1 MSEQKIGTA
10 LLSFGMSGEVFHG
23 PLLDAHPGFDIKAV
37 YHRRTSKKTA
47 HKFPVV
53 YSMDEILSNDLI
65 QLVVV
70 NTPNNT
76 HFQYA
81 ADALKAGKHVIVEK
95 PFTVTT
101 AEAEELISIAQ
112 KHDRVLTVYHNRR
125 WDGSFLTVQK
135 ILNEKLLGRVVEFE
149 LHYDRYRNYIEADT
163 WKEEPAEGTGILYNL
178 GSHMLDQVLQLFG
191 MPEYVDARIGTQR
204 SGGKIPD
211 YYDIR
216 ITYPGMNVIVKSSYL
231 VREPGPMYRINGTEG
246 SFVKYGI
253 DPQEQALKDKKIPGT
268 AGWGT
273 ESREWWGKIN
283 TTVNGLHEQGEI
295 ETLPG
300 NYLEFYQ
307 NVYDAIVHK
316 KAVVVEAQEARDV
329 IMLIEAC
336 IESSRAMKAVK
347 VK

>member
-23 PLLDAHPGFDIKAV
+23 PLLDAHPWFDIKAV
-37 YHRRTSKKTA
+37 YHRKTSKKTA

-76 HFQYA
+76 HFQYT

-101 AEAEELISIAQ
+101 AEAEELIAIAK
-112 KHDRVLTVYHNRR
+112 KHNRVLTVYHNRR

-191 MPEYVDARIGTQR
+191 MPEYVDARMGTQR
-204 SGGKIPD
+204 TGGKIPD

-216 ITYPGMNVIVKSSYL
+216 ISYPGMNVIVKSSYL

-273 ESREWWGKIN
+273 EPREWWGKIN
-283 TTVNGLHEQGEI
+283 TTVNGLHVQGEI

-316 KAVVVEAQEARDV
+316 KEVDVKAQQARDV

-336 IESSRAMKAVK
+336 IESSRAMKAVN

>member
-283 TTVNGLHEQGEI
+283 TTVNGLHVQGEI

>member
-1 MSEQKIGTA
+1 MAEQKIGTA

-37 YHRRTSKKTA
+37 YHRKTSRKTT

-53 YSMDEILSNDLI
+53 YSMEEILGNDAI

-76 HFQYA
+76 HFQYT

-101 AEAEELISIAQ
+101 AEAEELIALAK
-112 KHDRVLTVYHNRR
+112 KHNRVLSVYHNRR

-135 ILNEKLLGRVVEFE
+135 ILDEKLLGRVVEFE
-149 LHYDRYRNYIEADT
+149 LHYDRYRNYIEPET
-163 WKEEPAEGTGILYNL
+163 WKEEPTAGTGILYNL

-191 MPEYVDARIGTQR
+191 MPEYVDARMGTQR
-204 SGGKIPD
+204 TDGKITD

-268 AGWGT
+268 PGWGT

-283 TTVNGLHEQGEI
+283 TTVNGLHVQGEI
-295 ETLPG
+295 ETLAG
-300 NYLEFYQ
+300 DYLKYYQ
-307 NVYDAIVHK
+307 TIYEAIVHK
-316 KAVVVEAQEARDV
+316 KDVAVTAQQGRDV

>member
-23 PLLDAHPGFDIKAV
+23 PLLDAHPRFDIKAV
-37 YHRRTSKKTA
+37 YHRKTSKKTA

-70 NTPNNT
+70 NTPNNN

-204 SGGKIPD
+204 TGGKIPD

-283 TTVNGLHEQGEI
+283 TTVNGLHVQGEI